1 MPEPGQAPSSDAA
14 VSIRNL
20 VKHFG
25 AVAAVDGVSLEVRK
39 GEFLTFLGS
48 SGSGKTTTLFIVAG
62 FEDPTSGD
70 VLVDGASILGVPPH
84 RRNIGMVFQRY
95 TLFPHLSVFD
105 NVAFPLSVRGR
116 PKAEIETAVK
126 DTLRLVRLEDYA
138 QRRPSQLSG
147 GQQQR
152 VALARALV
160 YRPRFLLMDEPLAAL
175 DKRLREEIQSE
186 IRRIHQETGVTI
198 LYVTHDQ
205 EEALRLSDRIAV
217 FSHGKVE
224 QVGTGADLY
233 DRPASAFV
241 AGFIGNSN
249 FIEGSL
255 AGKDAA
261 GAALRL
267 PDGQVCVVPG
277 ASALPDGRGARLMV
291 RPERMR
297 LRAVNGHAEGLRV
310 RVAES
315 TFLGESIHYNV
326 TTAWGQ
332 SLAIR
337 EFFNGEQAPA
347 LLLPGS
353 EAEVLWRAADAHL
366 FPVEPRS
373 ESNDEA

>member
-1 MPEPGQAPSSDAA
+1 MVESGASPSFDVA
-14 VSIRNL
+14 VSIRKL
-20 VKHFG
+20 VKRFG
-25 AVAAVDGVSLEVRK
+25 AVTAVDGVSLEVRR

-70 VLVDGASILGVPPH
+70 VLVDGASIVNVPPH

-105 NVAFPLSVRGR
+105 NVAFPLSVRRR
-116 PKAEIETAVK
+116 PRAEIESAVK
-126 DTLRLVRLEDYA
+126 ETLRLVRLEDYA
-138 QRRPSQLSG
+138 DRRPSQLSG

-175 DKRLREEIQSE
+175 DKRLREEIQTE

-217 FSHGKVE
+217 FSHGRVE
-224 QVGTGADLY
+224 QIGSGTDLY

-255 AGKDAA
+255 AGSDAA
-261 GAALRL
+261 GAALRF
-267 PDGQVCVVPG
+267 PDGQVRVVPG
-277 ASALPDGRGARLMV
+277 GQGLATGSGARLMV

-297 LRAVNGHAEGLRV
+297 LRQPNGQDGGLRV
-310 RVAES
+310 RVTES
-315 TFLGESIHYNV
+315 TFLGESVQYSV
-326 TTAWGQ
+326 TTSWGQ

-337 EFFNGEQAPA
+337 EFFDGEQVPA
-347 LLLPGS
+347 LLAPGS
-353 EAEVLWRAADAHL
+353 EAEVLWRPSDSHL
-366 FPVEPRS
+366 FPVEPAGVPH
-373 ESNDEA
+373 DEA

>member
-1 MPEPGQAPSSDAA
+1 MTEPADPGV
-14 VSIRNL
+14 VSIRKL
-20 VKHFG
+20 VKRFG
-25 AVAAVDGVSLEVRK
+25 AVTAVDGVSLEVRK

-70 VLVDGASILGVPPH
+70 VLVDGASILKVPPH

-95 TLFPHLSVFD
+95 TLFPHLNVFD

-116 PKAEIETAVK
+116 PKSEIETAVK

-138 QRRPSQLSG
+138 ERKPSQLSG

-175 DKRLREEIQSE
+175 DKRLREEIQNE

-217 FSHGKVE
+217 FSHGRVE

-255 AGKDAA
+255 AGCDST
-261 GAALRL
+261 GAALRF
-267 PDGQVCVVPG
+267 PDGRVQVVPG
-277 ASALPDGRGARLMV
+277 ATTLPAGKDARLMV

-297 LRAVNGHAEGLRV
+297 LRAPNGADDGLRV

-315 TFLGESIHYNV
+315 TFLGESVQYRV

-337 EFFNGEQAPA
+337 EFFNGEQAPT
-347 LLLPGS
+347 LLPPGS
-353 EAEVLWRAADAHL
+353 EAEVLWRAADSHL
-366 FPVEPRS
+366 FPVETAGAPH
-373 ESNDEA
+373 DKA

>member
-1 MPEPGQAPSSDAA
+1 MTEPAPPGV
-14 VSIRNL
+14 VSIRKL
-20 VKHFG
+20 VKRFG
-25 AVAAVDGVSLEVRK
+25 AVTAVDGVSLEVGD

-70 VLVDGASILGVPPH
+70 VLVDGKSILEVPPH

-95 TLFPHLSVFD
+95 TLFPHLTVFE

-116 PKAEIETAVK
+116 PKSEIAEAVK
-126 DTLRLVRLEDYA
+126 ATLRLVRLEPYA
-138 QRRPSQLSG
+138 DRKPSQLSG

-175 DKRLREEIQSE
+175 DKRLREEIQTE

-217 FSHGKVE
+217 FSHGRVE
-224 QVGTGADLY
+224 QVGSGTDLY
-233 DRPASAFV
+233 ERPASAFV
-241 AGFIGNSN
+241 ASFIGNSN
-249 FIEGSL
+249 FLDVTL
-255 AGKDAA
+255 AGRDGA
-261 GAALRL
+261 GTALRL
-267 PDGQVCVVPG
+267 PDGQVLQVVQAAPAVSQG
-277 ASALPDGRGARLMV
+277 EGARLMV

-297 LRAVNGHAEGLRV
+297 LRALNGRQEGLRV

-315 TFLGESIHYNV
+315 TFLGESIHYSV

-332 SLAIR
+332 ALAVR
-337 EFFNGEQAPA
+337 EFFNGEETPR
-347 LLLPGS
+347 LLPAGS
-353 EAEVLWRAADAHL
+353 EAEVLWRPGDSHL
-366 FPVEPRS
+366 FPADPAGDAS
-373 ESNDEA
+373 